1 MQSEDQNTY
10 HIALDG
16 DLDLSRKAE
25 LERVLPTPNP
35 NSRIVIDFSNVTS
48 LDSAIIRIFMHYRR
62 QYIEA
67 GGDALAN
74 IIIVASPQVRRVLDI
89 TGLSRWVTVV
99 NGSAQR
105 K

>member
-67 GGDALAN
+67 GGDA
-74 IIIVASPQVRRVLDI
+74 S
-89 TGLSRWVTVV
+89 
-99 NGSAQR
+99 
-105 K
+105 